1 MGCGSSK
8 YVDPDAILTSNFGQY
23 ATEPPAG
30 EKGAVLLPGVVH
42 GGSMTVRASVTLED
56 MWYNRRLQPGEAIK
70 LKVVSH
76 VVGAV
81 VNPVEAEAS
90 VAGPGV
96 AAVSPVAVVSP
107 IEPVVGS
114 VVGAAASGTIATLE
128 DVSSFAAS
136 GGKLNGALLK
146 AADGS
151 AAAFLDYPATRLASH
166 KYADGSGGAIHTH
179 EYDACA
185 IGTIYCARPRNEGQA
200 AAKTINGTPMFE
212 WAQIKAPMDILARCD
227 PTSNTFDVNAHLDTT
242 VTLGV
247 YPAAAG
253 GGFEDA
259 PSMIIWKEAMG
270 PTKPVKVKTADQ
282 TQGLGVVLNKKAIAD
297 MWPHHEVTVAPG
309 VDPILLALVTY
320 DKNMRYKYA
329 MGSGMGMGG
338 PIAG

>member
-8 YVDPDAILTSNFGQY
+8 YVDSDAVLASNFGQY

-42 GGSMTVRASVTLED
+42 GGSTTVRASVTLED

-128 DVSSFAAS
+128 DVSSQ
-136 GGKLNGALLK
+136 GALLK

-151 AAAFLDYPATRLASH
+151 AAAFLDYPRLASNLTG
-166 KYADGSGGAIHTH
+166 YRNRDIQ
-179 EYDACA
+179 CA
-185 IGTIYCARPRNEGQA
+185 IGTTEPAVHDELLPRRRGRRHQGGARSAVRDCGAPQVHGRRPR
-200 AAKTINGTPMFE
+200 
-212 WAQIKAPMDILARCD
+212 R
-227 PTSNTFDVNAHLDTT
+227 
-242 VTLGV
+242 
-247 YPAAAG
+247 
-253 GGFEDA
+253 
-259 PSMIIWKEAMG
+259 
-270 PTKPVKVKTADQ
+270 
-282 TQGLGVVLNKKAIAD
+282 
-297 MWPHHEVTVAPG
+297 
-309 VDPILLALVTY
+309 
-320 DKNMRYKYA
+320 
-329 MGSGMGMGG
+329 
-338 PIAG
+338 